1 MNRVLIIVDMQN
13 DFIDGTL
20 GTPEAVAIV
29 PNVVRLINQRNAE
42 DANIIYTRDTHFDD
56 YEDSFE
62 GQRLPVKHCIE
73 DTEGWQIRPE
83 VLINHNERV
92 FIYNKYTFGTIDGWD
107 YEYAAILEDAD
118 EIEVVGLCTDICVV
132 SNALILR
139 AKFPDKRIVVYEN
152 CTAGVTP
159 ETKEAALTT
168 MKMCQIDVE
177 TF

>member
-1 MNRVLIIVDMQN
+1 M
-13 DFIDGTL
+13 
-20 GTPEAVAIV
+20 
-29 PNVVRLINQRNAE
+29 
-42 DANIIYTRDTHFDD
+42 H
-56 YEDSFE
+56 
-62 GQRLPVKHCIE
+62 
-73 DTEGWQIRPE
+73 
-83 VLINHNERV
+83 
-92 FIYNKYTFGTIDGWD
+92 KYTFGTIDGWD

-118 EIEVVGLCTDICVV
+118 EIEVVGLCTDTCVV

-159 ETKEAALTT
+159 ETKKAALTT